1 MESRFRTDLIA
12 WLRADATLAAALNA
26 VEEESPVA
34 ASPPWLGIAASAS
47 ADWSSKTHRGREVR
61 IALELVERQEDPAA
75 LAATIAA
82 IEHRIATLSPVQPGY
97 RVVVTQFLRSRA
109 ERRPRSLRAVLLE
122 YSFRLLATPEE

>member
-12 WLRADATLAAALNA
+12 WLRADVMLVAALNA

-47 ADWSSKTHRGREVR
+47 ADWSTKTHTGREVR
-61 IALELVERQEDPAA
+61 IALELVERQDDVES
-75 LAATIAA
+75 LAATVNA
-82 IEHRIATLSPVQPGY
+82 IERRIATLAPVQPGY

-109 ERRPRSLRAVLLE
+109 ERRPRGLRAVLLE
-122 YSFRLLATPEE
+122 YSFRLLANPEE

>member
-1 MESRFRTDLIA
+1 MESHFRADLIA

-34 ASPPWLGIAASAS
+34 VSPPWLGIAASAS
-47 ADWSSKTHRGREVR
+47 ADWSTKTRTGREVR
-61 IALELVERQEDPAA
+61 IALELVARQDDPEAMAA
-75 LAATIAA
+75 IVAA
-82 IEHRIATLSPVQPGY
+82 IEHRVATLFPVQPGY

-122 YSFRLLATPEE
+122 YSFRLLANPEE

>member
-1 MESRFRTDLIA
+1 METRFRTDLIA

-47 ADWSSKTHRGREVR
+47 ADWSGKTHRGREVR
-61 IALELVERQEDPAA
+61 IAFALVERQEDPAA

>member
-1 MESRFRTDLIA
+1 MESRFRADLIA

-47 ADWSSKTHRGREVR
+47 ADWSGKTHTGREVR
-61 IALELVERQEDPAA
+61 IALELVDRQDDPEAV
-75 LAATIAA
+75 AATIGA
-82 IEHRIATLSPVQPGY
+82 IEHRIATLAPVQPGY

-122 YSFRLLATPEE
+122 YSFRLLATPTE